1 MEMLRFQYYFLLI
14 KITQVTE
21 DLRFLEKLFQS

>member
-14 KITQVTE
+14 NITQVTE